1 MSVIAFGALPEVV
14 DGQVTG
20 PVAAAGTALAMGAGL
35 VLRRSYHAVDKV
47 IETAENTTV
56 NFVEKI
62 GEAGIGLIP
71 LFVGAITT
79 LVLLF
84 LHFAVQKYWPTS
96 KDRLKRTG
104 QNPEANVECVE
115 LTNCFPYLP
124 WCSRDLVAGAVAN
137 LADAAKIAEA
147 GGIERVRDTMMS
159 LNWRVPS
166 QTEGGKEYVVRL
178 TKAAMLGREPGAHVR
193 DMVSCGCPGYS
204 VSLKRTDDDRVCKH
218 CAAVLLMCL
227 KENRRAPALMPA
239 PRTPRRYSKSPPS
252 KAKVTSSYAHRPAP
266 KVKALALSDTQLS
279 EPRRFSPA
287 ADAVT
292 ASKVKSEPSGGAR
305 FEHYQ

>member
-1 MSVIAFGALPEVV
+1 MDHRGRNRGVRSAAARFRPTAVSVMSVIAFGALPEVV

-104 QNPEANVECVE
+104 QNPEANV
-115 LTNCFPYLP
+115 
-124 WCSRDLVAGAVAN
+124 SA
-137 LADAAKIAEA
+137 
-147 GGIERVRDTMMS
+147 
-159 LNWRVPS
+159 
-166 QTEGGKEYVVRL
+166 
-178 TKAAMLGREPGAHVR
+178 
-193 DMVSCGCPGYS
+193 
-204 VSLKRTDDDRVCKH
+204 
-218 CAAVLLMCL
+218 
-227 KENRRAPALMPA
+227 
-239 PRTPRRYSKSPPS
+239 
-252 KAKVTSSYAHRPAP
+252 SS
-266 KVKALALSDTQLS
+266 
-279 EPRRFSPA
+279 
-287 ADAVT
+287 
-292 ASKVKSEPSGGAR
+292 
-305 FEHYQ
+305 